1 MIEKIQNDLMEN
13 GYVKV
18 NNVISREILA
28 KVKKLMN
35 EKLISF
41 LKKKNKNPKSK
52 LNDNFY
58 ECKKIVSQH
67 EIQVFLAKHLI
78 EKGVYTEILN
88 QKKIKEILINLLGPD
103 LEYVT
108 NSELAINSKAESDE
122 YYVKKYHQEFWSG
135 AGIASLLFWVPFY
148 LKPGMGTVE
157 VIKKSHTWGHIPHSN
172 REPIEL
178 PENYLSEKVNIKEGS
193 LVFFTPL
200 TLHRTVPNKLK
211 EIRVAAPITVR
222 NFYYPKIGNE
232 DLWEFKKLNFS
243 FFSHFRKILG
253 NPQFSAFRTFNQ
265 KRKSIFLK
273 EKIKKKY

>member
-28 KVKKLMN
+28 KAKKLMN
-35 EKLISF
+35 ENLISF
-41 LKKKNKNPKSK
+41 LRKKNKNPKSN

-78 EKGVYTEILN
+78 EKGVYTEVLN

-108 NSELAINSKAESDE
+108 NSELAINSKAETDE
-122 YYVKKYHQEFWSG
+122 YYVKKFHQEFWSG

-178 PENYLSEKVNIKEGS
+178 PENYLSEKVNIN
-193 LVFFTPL
+193 
-200 TLHRTVPNKLK
+200 R
-211 EIRVAAPITVR
+211 RVTCIFYPFNIT
-222 NFYYPKIGNE
+222 
-232 DLWEFKKLNFS
+232 
-243 FFSHFRKILG
+243 
-253 NPQFSAFRTFNQ
+253 
-265 KRKSIFLK
+265 
-273 EKIKKKY
+273 